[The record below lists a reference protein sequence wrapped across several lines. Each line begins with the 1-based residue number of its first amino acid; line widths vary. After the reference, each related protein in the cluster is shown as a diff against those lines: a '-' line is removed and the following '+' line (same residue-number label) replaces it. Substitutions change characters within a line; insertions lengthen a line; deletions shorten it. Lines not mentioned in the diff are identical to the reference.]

1 MWISDQHCKRSSSY
15 EIYKSKSKWPLSYP
29 TASVYVAG
37 LVITHQGKLMCYG
50 NWQRKMS
57 KEDKVENQPDKA
69 GLSDKAKENL
79 RKNAES
85 RQNESRFVK
94 LQPGEKKNVQINPD
108 GIRQTIAEFN
118 GTKTKRY
125 EYPVIDLG
133 SGNNQERVLTVG
145 KRTSEDIDAFLL
157 EGQNRLRIQRLGLGK
172 DTRYLISALN

>member
-1 MWISDQHCKRSSSY
+1 
-15 EIYKSKSKWPLSYP
+15 
-29 TASVYVAG
+29 
-37 LVITHQGKLMCYG
+37 
-50 NWQRKMS
+50 MS
-57 KEDKVENQPDKA
+57 KVDKDENQPDKV
-69 GLSDKAKENL
+69 GLSEKAKENL

-94 LQPGEKKNVQINPD
+94 FQPGEKINVQINPD

-133 SGNNQERVLTVG
+133 SGNNQERILTVG